1 MAEETRAAPVVSIAQ
16 RAGYGAGL
24 GVLGVI
30 ALAWLLAASDHPVAD
45 LVLCTTIALIFGV
58 LVWLT
63 SRRDAEQRVTAIDR
77 LVGADRSSSGFRNG
91 LLQALVVA
99 GFIGLV
105 LALVMWAFGA
115 DQSWEVVPSIML
127 GSALWM
133 ALEIRDLRR
142 VESHA

>member
-1 MAEETRAAPVVSIAQ
+1 MAEEARAAPVVSIAQ
-16 RAGYGAGL
+16 RAGYGTGL
-24 GVLGVI
+24 G
-30 ALAWLLAASDHPVAD
+30 A
-45 LVLCTTIALIFGV
+45 FGAV
-58 LVWLT
+58 
-63 SRRDAEQRVTAIDR
+63 
-77 LVGADRSSSGFRNG
+77 
-91 LLQALVVA
+91 ALVVA

-105 LALVMWAFGA
+105 LALVLWAFGA